1 MAACYKCGEPFLEE
15 NEIPQDAVC
24 KRCSSWV
31 HCCANCVH
39 YDEYAHNK
47 CREPKAA
54 YVFDRLGKNQ
64 CALFKV
70 KRVVRPDRGGSGG
83 GADKKPMSPRA
94 EQADREGRARDELER
109 LFKK

>member
-15 NEIPQDAVC
+15 NEVPKDTVC
-24 KRCSSWV
+24 KRCSSWM

-54 YVFDRLGKNQ
+54 FVFDRLGKNE
-64 CALFKV
+64 CAFFKV
-70 KRVVRPDRGGSGG
+70 KRVVRPDREQQ
-83 GADKKPMSPRA
+83 KKLSPRA
-94 EQADREGRARDELER
+94 EQADREGRAREGLEN